1 MSAKHRILVVDDE
14 PDIADL
20 FSMLLESRGHACQ
33 IAATGSEALAQVAAF
48 QPTVILL
55 DIGLPDFDGYRIA
68 RHVRLH
74 HGNSIYIAA
83 VTGWGQRED
92 RDRALEAGIDEHFTK
107 PVDSTLLLDM
117 LARAAKPRA

>member
-1 MSAKHRILVVDDE
+1 
-14 PDIADL
+14 
-20 FSMLLESRGHACQ
+20 
-33 IAATGSEALAQVAAF
+33 
-48 QPTVILL
+48 VILL

-68 RHVRLH
+68 RHVRLNY
-74 HGNSIYIAA
+74 GNSIYIAA

-107 PVDSTLLLDM
+107 PVDSAVLLDM